1 MPANTSIGDLIASTL
16 ELYFDTLTDNVTNNN
31 ALARV
36 LTRRGNVKRASGG
49 REIREAIL
57 YGNNNSVQW
66 YENYDTFTPPTTGQE
81 VLDEASFAW
90 KQLGGFISLS
100 GREEKIN
107 RGEYEK
113 HSFVE
118 ARIQQLQAVL
128 NNTFGASIF
137 SDGTASAGKE
147 LTGLR
152 AAVAD
157 NPVTGTYGGINRATA
172 GNEFWRNKFSAAV
185 ATNASNILSRMDD
198 MYLSIIRGT
207 DKPDL
212 IVSGYT
218 MFRYYEDNL
227 QAIRR
232 IGNADEADSGYLS
245 YYYKGA
251 EVVPDFNCANTRM
264 YMLDTSVFQLRTQE
278 GRLFER
284 GDKRVVTNADYSVW
298 PVWFMGNLTTS
309 RAAAHGVILST

>member
-1 MPANTSIGDLIASTL
+1 MPANTSIGDLITSTL
-16 ELYFDTLTDNVTNNN
+16 ELYFDQLTDNVTNNN

-36 LTRRGNVKRASGG
+36 LVRRGNVKRAVGG
-49 REIREAIL
+49 REIREGIL
-57 YGNNNSVQW
+57 YGSNSSVQW

-81 VLDEASFAW
+81 VMDEAQFAW
-90 KQLGGFISLS
+90 KQLGGFISVS

-107 RGEYEK
+107 RGEFEK
-113 HSFVE
+113 HNFVE
-118 ARIQQLQAVL
+118 ARVKQLQAVL

-137 SDGTASAGKE
+137 SDGTGSGGKE

-172 GNEFWRNKFSAAV
+172 GNEFWRNRFSAAV

-198 MYLSIIRGT
+198 LYLNIIRGS

-218 MFRYYEDNL
+218 LFRHYEDNL

-251 EVVPDFNCANTRM
+251 EIVPDFNCANTRM
-264 YMLDTSVFQLRTQE
+264 YMLDTSVLNFRVQD
-278 GRLFER
+278 GRLFEK

-298 PVWFMGNLTTS
+298 PVFFMGNLTTS
-309 RAAAHGVILST
+309 RAAAHGVLLST

>member
-1 MPANTSIGDLIASTL
+1 MPANTSIGDLITSTL
-16 ELYFDTLTDNVTNNN
+16 ELYFDQLTDNVTNNN

-36 LTRRGNVKRASGG
+36 IQRKGNVKRAIGG
-49 REIREAIL
+49 REIREGIL

-81 VLDEASFAW
+81 VMDEAQFAW
-90 KQLGGFISLS
+90 KQLGGFISVS
-100 GREEKIN
+100 GREEKVN

-118 ARIQQLQAVL
+118 ARIKQLQAVL
-128 NNTFGASIF
+128 QNTFAASLF

-198 MYLSIIRGT
+198 LYLNICRGS

-212 IVSGYT
+212 VVSGYT
-218 MFRYYEDNL
+218 PFRYYEDNL
-227 QAIRR
+227 QSIRR

-245 YYYKGA
+245 YFYKGA
-251 EVVPDFNCANTRM
+251 EIVPDFNCANTRM
-264 YMLDTSVFQLRTQE
+264 YFLDTDVLQLRVIND
-278 GRLFER
+278 RLF
-284 GDKRVVTNADYSVW
+284 DKGEMRQVTNADYKVW
-298 PVWFMGNLTTS
+298 PVFFMGNLTTS
-309 RAAAHGVILST
+309 RAAAHGVLLTT